1 MLVALGG
8 LGLTIG
14 GVFTSINSS
23 AVSGCPLIGS
33 HSFSTMYF
41 SIRRRSK
48 MAPDL
53 GDIHGCS
60 GTSFEMLQTSDMLI
74 RPVKA
79 LSFPSSP
86 PVPYET
92 TLFGW
97 KNFCRNSSDALRLM
111 ITLDA

>member
-1 MLVALGG
+1 MVFSVAGMLVALGG
-8 LGLTIG
+8 LGLTMG

-33 HSFSTMYF
+33 HSFSTIYF

-86 PVPYET
+86 GSLHNTFWVEKLLPKERT
-92 TLFGW
+92 RF
-97 KNFCRNSSDALRLM
+97 A
-111 ITLDA
+111 